1 MNSPLGSLAHISHFL
16 QQPGDF
22 GHLAKSRPSRR
33 ARMCTQCST
42 AVDFSFEDIL
52 KIFEAGFEIVLFV
65 FNILRRSMPWP
76 VKSLGQK
83 NAMCKSRAWCSSARR
98 DPSRSM
104 SKELRCAEDI
114 HLLTKSQWVI
124 RCDSG
129 LLWVMG
135 RT

>member
-22 GHLAKSRPSRR
+22 GHLANKIQALQ
-33 ARMCTQCST
+33 ARTQFST
-42 AVDFSFEDIL
+42 AVDLSFEDIL
-52 KIFEAGFEIVLFV
+52 KIFEAGFQIV

-104 SKELRCAEDI
+104 SKELQCAEDI